1 MKINESQLPRRSSII
16 TFMDNKYQF
25 YINNNKRNREE
36 LNFKSNE
43 INTRK
48 YNIITFLPKA
58 LIYQFARPANV
69 YFLIS
74 AILQCI
80 PVISPLGPG
89 SALVP
94 IIIVLSAS
102 LIREGV
108 EDCNRGR
115 LDKQQ
120 NLENCD
126 IYNYN
131 TYKWEE
137 TQSGKLYVGDI
148 ISILE
153 NETFPADIIL
163 IDSNLPEGICYIET
177 GTLDGEKTLKLKEAP
192 PQTAGLF
199 NVNGD
204 RRDEFK
210 LTGRVFADM
219 PNPELYQL
227 NGKIILKY
235 SNDINNEKMKEFN
248 LPLDSKQ
255 LLLRGAKLKN
265 TEWVIGIVVYS
276 GHNCKI
282 MKNTKE
288 PITKYSSVEK
298 LMNKSLIFIFIF
310 QGLLCLSSA
319 FLKGFYYKKN
329 KLYLADDEPNI
340 SFGYNE
346 YGYAIECFFNYF
358 TYLLLLN
365 TMIPISL
372 IITMEV
378 VKLFQGMFM
387 SYDMHCYSKLRKKFL
402 ATNSVSLNEE
412 CGLVNYIFSDKTGTL
427 TCNKMEF
434 KYCVIGE
441 TCYQYINKK
450 DNDNEKEKKFR
461 QEENIIPFNKYEM
474 YDIFTKKDN
483 FNQKIFSSL
492 FSSDTNEKE
501 IMPLDSKELL
511 EQFWYALA
519 LCHTCSIQTNEK
531 GEEGYACVS
540 PDSIELV
547 KAARNQGWK
556 FTESGTNSIRRI
568 NVGYYEYKTVDFEK
582 LQLIEFSSDRKR
594 ETIIV
599 REKNYKDSKNN
610 VIKLYCKGADSIIE
624 ERLSNRT
631 PKNILKQCKYYVNK
645 FSDLGYRTLF
655 IAMRIISQEE
665 YDIFSSALKEA
676 QMSLQNKEEEV
687 SKVYETIEK
696 DLFLLG
702 ATIVEDKLQDLVPET
717 IRDLR
722 LANIKIW
729 MLTGDKMNTAYN
741 IGLSCNLISK
751 KMKTFSVC
759 GIEKKKNTN
768 LEDINKD
775 ERTQIIF
782 NFAKEF
788 EGFKNQF
795 DSMQKPSFGIL
806 VDEKALL
813 TINEDLDTQRIFLG
827 IAKDAEA
834 VICCRVSPL
843 QKSQVVKMMKKFD
856 ENSITLAI
864 GDGGNDVPMIMEAH
878 IGIGIYGEEGLRAV
892 QSSDYAMGEFKILRE
907 LLFSHGRMNYVR
919 NSECIQYF
927 FFKNFVQTFNHY
939 LYGFYCNFT
948 GQTIIDDWFITL
960 YNLLFTSLPLGTK
973 AILDTDIKTDDGLI
987 IYKMLPFIYKE
998 NRDNPIFTI
1007 INFILNLLKGL
1018 IFSLINTFFVIYTI
1032 NSTYINKKGLMP
1044 GLWFMSVD
1052 IYTNILIIVTSTL
1065 IITTRFHTWIHG
1077 TILFI
1082 VTFLSYIIFLS
1093 FVEHFSIFKSIGT
1106 MKVAFNSPIL
1116 WLNILLVSGFCGLI
1130 EFFILAYKFVFKPNT
1145 VLILQKYFNERGII
1159 NSSTGLPRSI
1169 LDKIKIYDNIE
1180 EKFEENNKIM
1190 NEEIKPDKTPD
1201 DDGNKEEAEQT
1212 INNITSRSRRDRDNS
1227 TDILLRKIPDKKRS
1241 SKFDIDILNN
1251 ENDNKKTASIE
1262 EDFGE
1267 NFKESYSE
1275 KMSNENNLYFKK
1287 DYYISE
1293 PFNFDHKIIFR
1304 KSQFDET

>member
-568 NVGYYEYKTVDFEK
+568 NVGYYEYKTIDFEK

-1227 TDILLRKIPDKKRS
+1227 TDILLRKIPDNKRS

-1251 ENDNKKTASIE
+1251 EDDNKKTSSIE

>member
-1130 EFFILAYKFVFKPNT
+1130 EFFILAYKFVFKPNS

-1180 EKFEENNKIM
+1180 EKFEDNNKIM

-1201 DDGNKEEAEQT
+1201 DDRNKEEAEQT

-1251 ENDNKKTASIE
+1251 EDDNKKTSSIE

>member
-1251 ENDNKKTASIE
+1251 ENDNKKTSSIE

>member
-624 ERLSNRT
+624 ERLSSRT

-1180 EKFEENNKIM
+1180 EKFEDNNKIM

-1251 ENDNKKTASIE
+1251 EDDNKKTSSIE
-1262 EDFGE
+1262 EDYGE

>member
-450 DNDNEKEKKFR
+450 DSDNEKEKKFR

-687 SKVYETIEK
+687 SKVFETIEK

-1180 EKFEENNKIM
+1180 EKFEDNNKIM

-1251 ENDNKKTASIE
+1251 EDDNKKTSSIE
-1262 EDFGE
+1262 EDYGE

>member
-450 DNDNEKEKKFR
+450 DSDNEKEKKFR

-624 ERLSNRT
+624 ERLSSRT

-1180 EKFEENNKIM
+1180 EKFEDNNKIM

-1251 ENDNKKTASIE
+1251 EDDNKKTSSIE
-1262 EDFGE
+1262 EDYGE

>member
-450 DNDNEKEKKFR
+450 DSDNEKEKKFR

-568 NVGYYEYKTVDFEK
+568 NVGYYEYKTIDFEK

-775 ERTQIIF
+775 ERTHIIF

-1262 EDFGE
+1262 EDYGE

>member
-450 DNDNEKEKKFR
+450 DSDNEKEKKFR

-568 NVGYYEYKTVDFEK
+568 NVGYYEYKTIDFEK

-1262 EDFGE
+1262 EDYGE

>member
-450 DNDNEKEKKFR
+450 DSDNEKEKKFR

-1180 EKFEENNKIM
+1180 EKFEDNNKIM

-1251 ENDNKKTASIE
+1251 EDDNKKTSSIE
-1262 EDFGE
+1262 EDYGE

>member
-1 MKINESQLPRRSSII
+1 
-16 TFMDNKYQF
+16 MDNKYQF

-624 ERLSNRT
+624 ERLSSRT

-1251 ENDNKKTASIE
+1251 DNDNKKTASIE

>member
-568 NVGYYEYKTVDFEK
+568 NVGYYEYKTIDFEK

-624 ERLSNRT
+624 ERLSSRT

-1262 EDFGE
+1262 EDYGE

>member
-1007 INFILNLLKGL
+1007 VNFILNLLKGL

-1251 ENDNKKTASIE
+1251 EDDNKKTSSIE

>member
-450 DNDNEKEKKFR
+450 DSDNEKEKKFR

-568 NVGYYEYKTVDFEK
+568 NVGYYEYKTIDFEK

-1180 EKFEENNKIM
+1180 EKFEDNNKIM

>member
-624 ERLSNRT
+624 ERLSSRT

-1262 EDFGE
+1262 EDYGE

>member
-1180 EKFEENNKIM
+1180 EKFEDNNKIM

-1262 EDFGE
+1262 EDYGE

>member
-568 NVGYYEYKTVDFEK
+568 NVGYYEYKTIDFEK

-1251 ENDNKKTASIE
+1251 EDDNKKTSSIE

>member
-1262 EDFGE
+1262 EDYGE